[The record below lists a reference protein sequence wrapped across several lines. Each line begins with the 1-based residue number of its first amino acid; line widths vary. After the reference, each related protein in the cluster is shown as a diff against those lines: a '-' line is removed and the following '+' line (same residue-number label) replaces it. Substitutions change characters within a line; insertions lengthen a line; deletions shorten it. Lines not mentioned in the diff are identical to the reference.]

1 MKYFRLLILICLSIP
16 GLCQLKVPELSPAG
30 RIIQSVGFTNF
41 DVYYERPAARGR
53 TAEYIFGT
61 LVPMGK
67 VWRTGA
73 GNCTTISFD
82 KDVQIGSK
90 TVPAGKYALF
100 TIPNAETWTIILN
113 RDTLAY
119 GAYRYDVSKDVV
131 RVDAKPVK
139 TYRFYES
146 LTIDIDVIPNN
157 ARMYI
162 SWLNTQ
168 VAFDII
174 TGVDEDITAYI
185 NKNLIT
191 GHSNNPDDY
200 EAAVNYYLWHNG
212 DRDQMMKFIDKGIS
226 LRNDRIWYYW
236 KIDELIRLKKYDEA
250 GKAAEAGIA
259 TIQKSGESPERKK
272 ELIADFEIKLKQIN
286 TERR

>member
-1 MKYFRLLILICLSIP
+1 MKYLHILILICLSAT
-16 GLCQLKVPELSPAG
+16 GFCQLKVPELSPAG
-30 RIIQSVGFTNF
+30 RVIQSVGFTNF
-41 DVYYERPAARGR
+41 EVYYERPAARGR

-82 KDVQIGSK
+82 TDVQIGSK
-90 TVPAGKYALF
+90 TVSAGKYALF
-100 TIPNAETWTIILN
+100 TIPNVDKWTIILN

-119 GAYRYDVSKDVV
+119 GAYRYDVNKDVV
-131 RVDAKPVK
+131 RVDAKPIRSD
-139 TYRFYES
+139 RFYES

-162 SWLNTQ
+162 SWMNTQ
-168 VAFDII
+168 VAFDIK
-174 TGVDEDITAYI
+174 TGLDEQITAYI
-185 NKNLIT
+185 NKHVIT
-191 GHSNNPDDY
+191 GQSANADDY

-212 DRDQMMKFIDKGIS
+212 DRTQMMKFIDKGIS

-236 KIDELIRLKKYDEA
+236 KVDELMRLKKYNEA
-250 GKAAEAGIA
+250 TKAAEAGIA
-259 TIQKSGESPERKK
+259 TIQKSDESPERKK
-272 ELIADFEIKLKQIN
+272 ELIADFEVKLKDIKAL
-286 TERR
+286 R